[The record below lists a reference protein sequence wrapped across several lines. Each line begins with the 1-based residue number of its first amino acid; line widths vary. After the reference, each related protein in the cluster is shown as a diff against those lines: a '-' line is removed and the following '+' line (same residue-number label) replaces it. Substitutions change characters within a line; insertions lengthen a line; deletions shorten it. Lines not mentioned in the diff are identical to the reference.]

1 MKLRLT
7 QYFFTGNNRRM
18 TLDEWLTAENKTL
31 EWLADQIGTSIG
43 SASRMTRGLQNIPLS
58 TVSRIEA
65 LTGGKVSDIVTNPR
79 AQLDAQLVA
88 AVALAEETAAIDRPA
103 HDQFKLMRYCQL
115 GPIRIGARPQINFL
129 VRNEPLD
136 LVVHS
141 LAPVRLETLCGLFG
155 QLLLLGEGFI

>member
-65 LTGGKVSDIVTNPR
+65 LTGGKVTPEEMLATYR
-79 AQLDAQLVA
+79 EAQIA
-88 AVALAEETAAIDRPA
+88 
-103 HDQFKLMRYCQL
+103 
-115 GPIRIGARPQINFL
+115 
-129 VRNEPLD
+129 
-136 LVVHS
+136 
-141 LAPVRLETLCGLFG
+141 
-155 QLLLLGEGFI
+155 